1 MIDSEILYR
10 ILITLEKIERALIPA
25 DPTALIK
32 INERLTKLMERWDG
46 ISPAKS
52 KDDICRWYGVPPVKS
67 NEEKQSDPFL
77 GHFPAFID
85 EVNAHTKPI
94 KADLEGDEYVIRI
107 PKSLQRKTLVAIELN
122 SLENAYLPLELI
134 CSGKN
139 MQIPK
144 ELLRRLLGVAA

>member
-1 MIDSEILYR
+1 MTESEILYR
-10 ILITLEKIERALIPA
+10 ILTSLEKIERALVPV

-32 INERLTKLMERWDG
+32 ISERLTKLMERWDG
-46 ISPAKS
+46 IPTAKT
-52 KDDICRWYGVPPVKS
+52 KA
-67 NEEKQSDPFL
+67 EKGSDPFL
-77 GHFPAFID
+77 ESFPAFIE